1 MYQSHRTCGMVVQTG
16 CAEVLGQLN
25 FHFSKGMRCFF
36 EVTSWPSM
44 IFVPVGNIDI
54 LWDVWELQI

>member
-1 MYQSHRTCGMVVQTG
+1 MVVQTG